1 MSTDAPESMKRI
13 ISSLAERGA
22 VLGWQPTAEENMFII
37 SFTNHSVSIFRWRS
51 SRGSDN
57 YTIGVLNE
65 EGRELESYRVISGEG
80 DDLYDATDQLFKD
93 ARRVALKVDEG
104 LDAVLKEI
112 EAV

>member
-1 MSTDAPESMKRI
+1 MSTEATESMKRI
-13 ISSLAERGA
+13 ISGLAERGTA
-22 VLGWQPTAEENMFII
+22 LGWQPSAEEDLFIV
-37 SFTNHSVSIFRWRS
+37 SFTNHSVSIFKW
-51 SRGSDN
+51 RGSWGQDN

-80 DDLYDATDQLFKD
+80 DDLYDAVDQLFRD